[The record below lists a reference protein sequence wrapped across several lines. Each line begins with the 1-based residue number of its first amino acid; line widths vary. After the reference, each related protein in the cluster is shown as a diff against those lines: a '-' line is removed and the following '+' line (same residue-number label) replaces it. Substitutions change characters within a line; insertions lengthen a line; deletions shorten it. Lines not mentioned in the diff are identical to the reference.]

1 MLLTIRLK
9 YINQKLIEL
18 QREIDKSE
26 IIMGYDKIPLS
37 VIDRGSRQKLLVV
50 WTIWTAWLTKLL
62 NVHI

>member
-50 WTIWTAWLTKLL
+50 WTI
-62 NVHI
+62 